1 VRRQRTIYERIDDV
15 LPKLMEPQFLENR
28 GIGNEVGFYIF
39 DYEPEHEMFVRTQI
53 VRFKQK
59 LFKAGIPVL
68 EINLFRVILDILE
81 GRGFLEKALTLEA
94 EKGPETLKKAL
105 SPLLS
110 AERMVKVIRE
120 RITPEHRLVFLTGV
134 GAAWPLVRSHTILNN
149 LHPVIDDIPMVAFFP
164 GSYDGHE
171 LRLFSTFKDD
181 NYYRAFPL
189 VSKEALGVQ
198 T

>member
-1 VRRQRTIYERIDDV
+1 MNRQHTIYERIDDV
-15 LPKLMEPQFLENR
+15 LPRLMDPQLLGNR

-39 DYEPEHEMFVRTQI
+39 DYEPEHEMLVRNQI
-53 VRFKQK
+53 LCFEQK
-59 LFKAGIPVL
+59 LLQAGIPVL
-68 EINLFRVILDILE
+68 EINLFHVILEILKT
-81 GRGFLEKALTLEA
+81 RGFLEKALMLE
-94 EKGPETLKKAL
+94 ENKGPETLRKAL

-110 AERMVKVIRE
+110 AEKIVEAIRE
-120 RITPEHRLVFLTGV
+120 RMAPQHRVVFLTGI

-149 LHPVIDDIPMVAFFP
+149 LHPVIDDVPVVAFFP

-189 VSKEALGVQ
+189 VPREVLEVQ
-198 T
+198 A